1 MHTALRG
8 RCLPWLLCHLSG
20 GFGDLILW
28 GVRLFNFLITVI
40 WLLLIGS
47 VGWVGGDWSSAGTL
61 FIVEKFGDEG
71 WRYRFIFT
79 ALGRFDNRWHRLRH
93 TRPDFIRDFICIL
106 VESRAL
112 LAFLTPDFEHAI
124 VTTTSTFTCPFLHA
138 WPCALGGV
146 ATGRRMQSFFHN
158 HPWVGMASWLASFT
172 NLLNQGLHSLTRII
186 LGQGLRAM
194 MLLNLVGEAFV
205 FLIYS
210 LSVGPIMLM
219 VVGLK
224 H

>member
-1 MHTALRG
+1 M
-8 RCLPWLLCHLSG
+8 CLPWLLCHLSG

-40 WLLLIGS
+40 WLLLVCS
-47 VGWVGGDWSSAGTL
+47 VGWVGSDWSGASTL
-61 FIVEKFGDEG
+61 FKVEKFWDEG
-71 WRYRFIFT
+71 WRYRLILT
-79 ALGRFDNRWHRLRH
+79 AFRRFDNRWHRLRH

-112 LAFLTPDFEHAI
+112 LAFLTPDFENAI
-124 VTTTSTFTCPFLHA
+124 VTTTCTFACPFLHA
-138 WPCALGGV
+138 WPCALRCV
-146 ATGRRMQSFFHN
+146 ATGRRIRSIFHN
-158 HPWVGMASWLASFT
+158 DPWVGMACWLASFT
-172 NLLNQGLHSLTRII
+172 NLLNQGLHSLTRSI

-205 FLIYS
+205 FLVYS
-210 LSVGPIMLM
+210 LSVGSIMLM